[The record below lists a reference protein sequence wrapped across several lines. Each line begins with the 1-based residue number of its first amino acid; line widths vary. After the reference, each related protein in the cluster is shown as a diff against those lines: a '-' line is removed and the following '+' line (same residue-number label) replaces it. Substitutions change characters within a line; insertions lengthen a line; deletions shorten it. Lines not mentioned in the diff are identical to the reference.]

1 MIMRS
6 GASSF
11 RFTHLLVRNWR
22 SFLRA
27 DLELGGRVVLAG
39 PSGAGKT
46 NLLDVFRFLC
56 DLASPAGGLQE
67 AVRGRGGVRRL
78 RCLAARQESDLSLV
92 VHAGDRQNP
101 AACEYELQFNQEGQ
115 HPPVVKR
122 ERLSWRGEDVVDRPD
137 EHDKADAGRLTQ
149 TALERGS
156 VHEEL
161 SEFAAFLRSVR
172 YFHPAVPLLR
182 DPDRPPGARLEPSGA
197 GFLSRMVATPEKAR
211 QARLRLVLEVLGGA
225 VPQLRQ
231 LEAHRDANG
240 RPHLRALH
248 EHWRPRGAWQNE
260 EQLSDG
266 TLRLVALLWAALD
279 GGGPLLMEEPEIS
292 LHPQIVRLIPR
303 MLARLSRRTG
313 RQLILTTHSL
323 DLLRGEGVSTGEIL
337 LLNPLE
343 EGSVVRSA
351 LDLKEAAELLD
362 CGVLSAEPAAT
373 GQSSPP
379 DRQLG
384 LFGEPPQSS

>member
-1 MIMRS
+1 MLMRS

-22 SFLRA
+22 NLLRA
-27 DLELGGRVVLAG
+27 DVNLGERVVLAG

-67 AVRGRGGVRRL
+67 AVRSRGGVRRL

-92 VHAGDRQNP
+92 VHAGEGHNP

-137 EHDKADAGRLTQ
+137 EHDTADAGRLTQ
-149 TALERGS
+149 TALEQGS
-156 VHEEL
+156 LHKEL
-161 SEFAAFLRSVR
+161 GEFAAFLRSVR
-172 YFHPAVPLLR
+172 YFHPAAPLLR
-182 DPDRPPGARLEPSGA
+182 DPDRPPGACLDPFGA
-197 GFLSRMVATPEKAR
+197 GFLSRMVATPEKSR
-211 QARLRLVLEVLGGA
+211 QSRLRFVLEVLGDA
-225 VPQLRQ
+225 VPQIRQ
-231 LEAHRDANG
+231 LEAHRDAHG

-248 EHWRPRGAWQNE
+248 KHWRPHGAWQNE
-260 EQLSDG
+260 AQLSDG
-266 TLRLVALLWAALD
+266 TLRLVALLWAALES
-279 GGGPLLMEEPEIS
+279 GGPLLMEEPEIS
-292 LHPQIVRLIPR
+292 LHPQIVRMVPA
-303 MLARLSRRTG
+303 MLARLRPRTG
-313 RQLILTTHSL
+313 RQMILTTHSL
-323 DLLRGEGVSTGEIL
+323 DLLRGEGVCSGEIL

-343 EGSVVRSA
+343 EGSVVRAA

-362 CGVLSAEPAAT
+362 SGALAAEPAAT
-373 GQSSPP
+373 ERNSPP
-379 DRQLG
+379 DLQLG

>member
-1 MIMRS
+1 MRS

-22 SFLRA
+22 NFLRA
-27 DLELGGRVVLAG
+27 DLDLGERVVLAG
-39 PSGAGKT
+39 PSGAGKS

-67 AVRGRGGVRRL
+67 AVRRRGGVRRL

-92 VHAGDRQNP
+92 VHAGDGQNP

-115 HPPVVKR
+115 HPAVVKR
-122 ERLSWRGEDVVDRPD
+122 ERLSRRGEDVVDRPD
-137 EHDKADAGRLTQ
+137 EHDTADAGRLTQ
-149 TALERGS
+149 TALEQGS
-156 VHEEL
+156 LHAEL

-172 YFHPAVPLLR
+172 YFHPAAPLLR
-182 DPDRPPGARLEPSGA
+182 DPDRPPGARLDPFGA
-197 GFLSRMVATPEKAR
+197 DFLSRMVATPEKSR
-211 QARLRLVLEVLGGA
+211 QARLRLVLDVLGGA

-231 LEAHRDANG
+231 LEAHRDAHG

-279 GGGPLLMEEPEIS
+279 GGGPLLLEEPEIS
-292 LHPQIVRLIPR
+292 LHPRIVRLIPP
-303 MLARLSRRTG
+303 MLARLSRRSR
-313 RQLILTTHSL
+313 RQMILTTHSL

-343 EGSVVRSA
+343 EGTVVRSA

-373 GQSSPP
+373 GPASAP

-384 LFGEPPQSS
+384 LFGEPAQSS